1 MARRKKPEQQPRALS
16 TDLAIQPVYR
26 AGMYAELQKFGQ
38 TQRQQLSLWPDQGS
52 EEADRAVTVSGLDL
66 TVSQN
71 KAYSAIQILLDKT
84 DYQGHRPGQET
95 YSSAFQWRGALPQLA
110 IRHSEYFEAY
120 GLSRKG
126 DGSYYGHQADEA
138 LAALRSLQE
147 SRTVY
152 YERKHYEGRKKL
164 TDIIKATAPLIKLTE
179 LTAYQDLEE
188 EEAEQIKAGQ
198 DIPEKARARGLLIEP
213 SPLLVDSIDS
223 FFLLKPVTL
232 HTEIQ
237 QLLGSKRVSR
247 TLSLFIE
254 WLLTKNT
261 ATVKAR
267 KELLIDKLRLRSYV
281 ERRHRQQAESK
292 LQEAFQVAKDLQYL
306 LDWQEDG
313 TGMLTFQLNKQ
324 RCSRISP
331 KAKEEEE

>member
-1 MARRKKPEQQPRALS
+1 MAKRKKPEQQPRSLS

-38 TQRQQLSLWPDQGS
+38 RQQLSLWPELEQETG
-52 EEADRAVTVSGLDL
+52 VTVSGLDL
-66 TVSQN
+66 TGSQD
-71 KAYSAIQILLDKT
+71 KALSAIQILLSKT
-84 DYQGHRPGQET
+84 GYQGHRPGQQEV
-95 YSSAFQWRGALPQLA
+95 YSSAFQWRGTLPQLA

-138 LAALRSLQE
+138 MAALRSLEE

-152 YERKHYEGRKKL
+152 YERKHYEGRKRL
-164 TDIIKATAPLIKLTE
+164 TDIIKARAPLIKLTE

-267 KELLIDKLRLRSYV
+267 KELLIDKLRLTGYV
-281 ERRHRQQAESK
+281 ERRHRGEAESK
-292 LQEAFQVAKDLQYL
+292 LQEAFQVAKELQYL
-306 LDWQEDG
+306 LDWEEDG
-313 TGMLTFQLNKQ
+313 TGMLTFQLNEQ
-324 RCSRISP
+324 RCSRISR
-331 KAKEEEE
+331 KAAEEEE